1 MGGRFTGQGGNLVGR
16 ALREMI
22 DLTFEVL
29 GTPVPQHRPRFSRA
43 GKFVRTYNV
52 KEDNTYRE
60 KLYWEAKKAIKR
72 PIERGIALRV
82 DIEVFRAL
90 PASLPQSKRDLAAL
104 GVLQPATRPDIDNY
118 LKQIFDGLNGIV
130 WEDDGQ
136 IVTVTASKWYS
147 DRPGIRVRVRSLDT
161 P

>member
-1 MGGRFTGQGGNLVGR
+1 
-16 ALREMI
+16 MI

-29 GTPVPQHRPRFSRA
+29 GAPVPQHRPRFSRA

-52 KEDNTYRE
+52 KEDTQYRE
-60 KLYWEAKKAIKR
+60 KLYWEARKAVKA
-72 PIERGIALRV
+72 PISRGVALRV
-82 DIEVFRAL
+82 DIEVFRSA
-90 PASLPQSKRDLAAL
+90 PASLPQAKRALLAL

-136 IVTVTASKWYS
+136 IVTVMASKWYS
-147 DRPGIRVRVRSLDT
+147 DRPGIRVRVRSIE
-161 P
+161 

>member
-1 MGGRFTGQGGNLVGR
+1 
-16 ALREMI
+16 MI

-29 GTPVPQHRPRFSRA
+29 GDPVPQHRPRFARA

-52 KEDNTYRE
+52 KEDTQYRE
-60 KLYWEAKKAIKR
+60 KLYWEARKALKR
-72 PIERGIALRV
+72 PIERGIALIVTIDVYRG
-82 DIEVFRAL
+82 I
-90 PASLPQSKRDLAAL
+90 PASLKGDKRDMADI
-104 GVLQPATRPDIDNY
+104 GSIRPATRPDVDNY

-147 DRPGIRVRVRSLDT
+147 VRPGIRVRVRSLE
-161 P
+161 

>member
-1 MGGRFTGQGGNLVGR
+1 
-16 ALREMI
+16 MI

-52 KEDNTYRE
+52 KEDTQYRE
-60 KLYWEAKKAIKR
+60 KLYWEAKKALKT
-72 PIERGIALRV
+72 PILRGIPLRV
-82 DIEVFRAL
+82 DIDVFRAL
-90 PASLPQSKRDLAAL
+90 PSSLAPAKRDLALL
-104 GVLQPATRPDIDNY
+104 GVVRPSTRPDVDNY

-136 IVTVTASKWYS
+136 IVTVTAAKWYS
-147 DRPGIRVRVRSLDT
+147 DRPGIKVRVRSLDT
-161 P
+161 Q